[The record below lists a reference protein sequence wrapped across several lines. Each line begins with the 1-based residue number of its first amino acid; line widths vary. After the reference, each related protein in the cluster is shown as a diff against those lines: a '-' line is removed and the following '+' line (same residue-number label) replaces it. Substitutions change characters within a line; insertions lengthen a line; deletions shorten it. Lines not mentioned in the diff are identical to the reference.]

1 MRNLLLLVVLLSAL
15 PSWGAI
21 ARSGSCAIHSTSTCT
36 LSGVNT
42 NDVVLAFYFNNAST
56 TAPTQTT
63 AGWTKV
69 ITRASTAGMAT
80 YCHFA
85 TSGSDTSIPA
95 ATTNGSAVAAA
106 AYSGTAAV
114 AALGACTQ
122 GVGNASQN
130 GSASGTTANYPA
142 TNQERSANWFVG
154 FIGDKTAAT
163 CTPTGMSSVA
173 ADDAA
178 TPAIR
183 VSDTNA
189 AASGNWASTNCT
201 VTTGTSRVTSVVELV
216 AACTAAGMCA
226 DDFIDMNVADATGTT
241 LSPATSGNLETG
253 THGPNVTGAWSV
265 CTATG
270 CTTTPD
276 ANMQVG
282 VHHSACTLPTSVTL
296 NNGTVFATSNTSKS
310 ILWTG
315 ATAQRN
321 VAYSLVTG
329 DTSIWATTI
338 SCAYITIADQ
348 GASWQSF
355 DMLVSEAVNGNFAAT
370 QYINGG
376 CSGSNGGT
384 PTTNADCYTLH
395 TDTATT
401 IQNIGPALGI
411 NLAVWIVNAYDF
423 RAGLAYTAVYKASDG
438 TQIASTVNK
447 TSVVTASTWNDLR
460 IGNNEAGTSGSGIY
474 YENTII
480 DLYTHQWPTSFA
492 PVSSGAVRHRSWVV
506 IQ

>member
-1 MRNLLLLVVLLSAL
+1 VKYFLLLLLCTPAF
-15 PSWGAI
+15 GAI

-42 NDVVLAFYFNNAST
+42 NDVVLAFYLNNAST

-69 ITRASTAGMAT
+69 ITRATNAGMAT

-85 TSGSDTSIPA
+85 TSGSDTTIPA
-95 ATTNGSAVAAA
+95 ATTNGSAVAAIA
-106 AYSGTAAV
+106 FSGTAAV

-130 GSASGTTANYPA
+130 GSATSTTGNYPA

-154 FIGDKTAAT
+154 FMGNKTAAT
-163 CTPTGMSSVA
+163 CTPTGMTLVA

-178 TPAIR
+178 TPTIR

-201 VTTGTSRVTSVVELV
+201 VTSGSTRVTAVVELV
-216 AACTAAGMCA
+216 AACNAAGMCA

-241 LSPATSGNLETG
+241 LSPAAAGNLENG
-253 THGPNVTGAWSV
+253 THGPNVSGAWLVCTGA
-265 CTATG
+265 G

-282 VHHSACTLPTSVTL
+282 VHHAACTLPQSVTL
-296 NNGTVFATSNTSKS
+296 ANGTVFATNNTSKS

-321 VAYSLVTG
+321 VVYSLAVG
-329 DTSIWATTI
+329 DAPIWATTI
-338 SCAYITIADQ
+338 SCAFITIADQ

-355 DMLVSEAVNGNFAAT
+355 DMLVSEAANGNFAAN

-376 CSGSNGGT
+376 CSGANGGT

-395 TDTATT
+395 TDTATA

-423 RAGLAYTAVYKASDG
+423 RAGLDYSAIYKASDG
-438 TQIASTVNK
+438 TQIASTVSK
-447 TSVVTASTWNDLR
+447 TSVVTASTWNDVRL
-460 IGNNEAGTSGSGIY
+460 GNNEAGTSGSGIY
-474 YENTII
+474 YENTIV

-492 PVSSGAVRHRSWVV
+492 PAGAGSVSRHRASV
-506 IQ
+506 ITQ

>member
-1 MRNLLLLVVLLSAL
+1 MRKLILLVALLTAL
-15 PSWGAI
+15 PAWSAI
-21 ARSGSCAIHSTSTCT
+21 ARSGSCATHSASTCT
-36 LSGVNT
+36 LSAVNT
-42 NDVVLAFYFNNAST
+42 GDVVVAFWFNNAAT
-56 TAPTQTT
+56 TAPTTPT
-63 AGWTKV
+63 NWIS
-69 ITRASTAGMAT
+69 ITSRASTAGMRTA
-80 YCHFA
+80 CHYA
-85 TSGSDTSIPA
+85 TSGADTSVPT
-95 ATTNGSAVAAA
+95 ATNATEVAAA

-114 AALGACTQ
+114 SALSACTQ

-130 GSASGTTANYPA
+130 GSATSTTGNYPA
-142 TNQERSANWFVG
+142 TNQERSTNWFVG
-154 FIGDKTAAT
+154 FMGNKTAAT
-163 CTPTGMSSVA
+163 CTPTGMTLVA

-189 AASGNWASTNCT
+189 AAAGNWASTNCT
-201 VTTGTSRVTSVVELV
+201 VTSGSTRVTAVVELV
-216 AACTAAGMCA
+216 AACTAVGMCA

-241 LSPATSGNLETG
+241 LSPAAAGNLETG
-253 THGPNVTGAWSV
+253 THGPNVSGAWLVCTGA
-265 CTATG
+265 G

-276 ANMQVG
+276 ATMQVG
-282 VHHSACTLPTSVTL
+282 VHHAACTLPQSVTL
-296 NNGTVFATSNTSKS
+296 ANGTVFATNNTSKS

-321 VAYSLVTG
+321 VVYSLAVG
-329 DTSIWATTI
+329 DAPIWATTI
-338 SCAYITIADQ
+338 SCAFITIADQ

-355 DMLVSEAVNGNFAAT
+355 DMLVSEAANGNFAAN

-411 NLAVWIVNAYDF
+411 NLGVWIVNAYDF
-423 RAGLAYTAVYKASDG
+423 RAGLDYTAIYKASDG
-438 TQIASTVNK
+438 TQIASTVTK
-447 TSVVTASTWNDLR
+447 TSVVTASTWNDVRL
-460 IGNNEAGTSGSGIY
+460 GNNEAGTSGSGIY
-474 YENTII
+474 YENTIV

-492 PVSSGAVRHRSWVV
+492 PAGAGSVSRHRASV
-506 IQ
+506 ITQ